1 MHILLLTNQNII
13 LILRCDSTVN
23 IQVPPDGNLVHLT
36 GMNSVAMD
44 YAVLNRADV
53 RLTLQNLQ
61 IISATATD
69 RDYEADTLILKMPLT
84 SAFLYSYRGQLL
96 QNVSAH
102 FEITRSYFQ
111 RLHQAIDFVD
121 IDVLSKI
128 LPTKKSFEP
137 VFHQQE
143 HIKLH
148 GLHLDTEYQLRALKQ
163 MLSCNPAAP
172 YLLLGP
178 FGTGKTYVLAAAVE
192 KLLQDSRNKVLVCT
206 HCNRGANGLYE
217 SLQKRLGNLVLRLFP
232 NQEGLEHVGIRNG
245 SCLCANDPS
254 LTVFN
259 VSRWPAIITTFVTAI
274 QLREMEIRS
283 GGVFPFT
290 HILIDEGAQ
299 CPEPETLGALILA
312 MKETKVVIVGDN
324 QQVSVVLLL
333 TCEVL

>member
-1 MHILLLTNQNII
+1 MI

-36 GMNSVAMD
+36 GMSSVAMD

-128 LPTKKSFEP
+128 LPTKKSFES

-148 GLHLDTEYQLRALKQ
+148 GLRLDTEYQLRALKQ

-178 FGTGKTYVLAAAVE
+178 FGTGKTYVLAAGVE

-206 HCNRGANGLYE
+206 HRNRGADGLYE
-217 SLQKRLGNLVLRLFP
+217 SLQKRLGYEWVANLVLRLVP
-232 NQEGLEHVGIRNG
+232 NQEGLEHVGIRSG
-245 SCLCANDPS
+245 SCLCANDPN

-259 VSRWPAIITTFVTAI
+259 VSRWAAIITTFITAI

-324 QQVSVVLLL
+324 QQVSAVLLL